1 MPAERLQKAIAQSGI
16 ASRRGAEELI
26 AAGRVTVN
34 GTVATLGQRADP
46 DEDAITVDGTPLASP
61 ASARHVA
68 VHKPRGFLSSARDER
83 GRQSVLSLVPRA
95 TAGERLWPA
104 GRLDVDSEGLM
115 LVTND
120 GAWANRV
127 LHPRYGVERTYAVLV
142 DPPPDAATLREL
154 RSGVTLDDGPARL
167 LAARPSP
174 PPREVARDAAERG
187 GWVRVSLGEG
197 RKREV
202 RRLFAA
208 VGLTVRRL
216 VRVAIGPIQITGL
229 AVGECRTLEPAEVEA
244 LAGRSPTVLRS
255 GRGSTATRHDAG
267 ARGAPTARGVPA
279 RRKRTHPEHLAVA
292 IDGPSGSGKST
303 VGHALAQRIGAT
315 FVDTGLMYR
324 ALTLAAIEQAVD
336 PDDGPDL
343 ARLAA
348 RSRIHVRRPR
358 RGETDRLET
367 VLLGRRDVTGEVRT
381 PRIDRL
387 VSAVSRHAPVRR
399 AMVRIQQATASVADT
414 VMVGRDIG
422 TVVLPDATLK
432 VYLTAS
438 TLVRAARRAAEM
450 GRPDRADAYLSEIEQ
465 RDAADSGRAVA
476 PLRVAPGSLV
486 LDTGELDVDA
496 CVEAIVA
503 RLPAR
508 YRGESHGG

>member
-1 MPAERLQKAIAQSGI
+1 MPAERLQKVIAQSGL
-16 ASRRGAEELI
+16 ASRRAVEQLI
-26 AAGRVTVN
+26 ADGRVTVN
-34 GTVATLGQRADP
+34 GTVAVVGQRADP
-46 DEDAITVDGTPLASP
+46 ATDAIVVNGTPLAAAAP
-61 ASARHVA
+61 TRHLA
-68 VHKPRGFLSSARDER
+68 IHKPHGFLSSARDER
-83 GRQSVLSLVPRA
+83 GRRSVLSLVPRG
-95 TAGERLWPA
+95 TPGERLWPA

-142 DPPPDAATLREL
+142 DPPPGAATLREL
-154 RSGVTLDDGPARL
+154 RAGMTLDDGPARF
-167 LAARPSP
+167 LAARPAP
-174 PPREVARDAAERG
+174 PPPEIAREAGERG
-187 GWVRVSLGEG
+187 GWVRVSVAEG

-208 VGLTVRRL
+208 AGLRVRRL
-216 VRVAIGPIQITGL
+216 VRVAIGPIELGGL
-229 AVGECRTLEPAEVEA
+229 AAGECRSLQPHEVEA
-244 LAGRSPTVLRS
+244 LAGQRPVVAAPRRGAGP
-255 GRGSTATRHDAG
+255 GRRG
-267 ARGAPTARGVPA
+267 ARR
-279 RRKRTHPEHLAVA
+279 EHLAVA

-303 VGHALAQRIGAT
+303 VGYALAQRIGAT

-324 ALTLAAIEQAVD
+324 ALTLAAIEQGVD
-336 PDDGPDL
+336 PDDGAGL

-358 RGETDRLET
+358 RDETDRFET
-367 VLLGRRDVTGEVRT
+367 VLLARRDVTHEVRT

-432 VYLTAS
+432 VYLTAT

-450 GRPDRADAYLSEIEQ
+450 GRPDRADAYLAEIEQ

-476 PLRVAPGSLV
+476 PLRVAPGALV
-486 LDTGELDVDA
+486 LDTGELDVDE
-496 CVEAIVA
+496 CIDAIAA
-503 RLPAR
+503 RLPKRAR
-508 YRGESHGG
+508 GAGRGR